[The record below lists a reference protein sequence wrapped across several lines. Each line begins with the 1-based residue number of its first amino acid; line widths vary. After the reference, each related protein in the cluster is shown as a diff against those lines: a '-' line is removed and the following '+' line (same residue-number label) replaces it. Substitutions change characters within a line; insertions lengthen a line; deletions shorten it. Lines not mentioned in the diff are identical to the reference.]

1 MAKYLN
7 FKYPGASREEALQEK
22 LEAAPLENAEALLK
36 AYALLDIANKHGIL
50 DVLKGAISA
59 EDTIIDKVAGYA
71 NTPEGINIMRNFL
84 VVGRVVGGVDPD
96 FLHEA
101 SQNLTTGV
109 LDECKQQPAGLFGT
123 MRRMF
128 SGDALRGL
136 YILIAGLEALGK
148 TAREREKKA

>member
-7 FKYPGASREEALQEK
+7 FQYPGASREEALQKK
-22 LEAAPLENAEALLK
+22 LDAAPLENAEALLK
-36 AYALLDIANKHGIL
+36 AYALLDIANQHGIL

-71 NTPEGINIMRNFL
+71 NTPEGINILRNLLVAGRVAGSLDPDLLHSASRNFTAS
-84 VVGRVVGGVDPD
+84 VV
-96 FLHEA
+96 
-101 SQNLTTGV
+101 N
-109 LDECKQQPAGLFGT
+109 ECKHKPTGLFGT

-136 YILIAGLEALGK
+136 SIVIAGLEALGK
-148 TAREREKKA
+148 TARDREKK

>member
-7 FKYPGASREEALQEK
+7 FKYPGASREEALKKK

-36 AYALLDIANKHGIL
+36 AYALLDIANKHGLL

-59 EDTIIDKVAGYA
+59 EDAILDKVANYA
-71 NTPEGINIMRNFL
+71 NTPEAINILRNFL
-84 VVGRVVGGVDPD
+84 VLSRAATAIDPD

-101 SQNLTTGV
+101 SRNLITGV
-109 LDECKQQPAGLFGT
+109 VDECKQTPAGFFGT

-148 TAREREKKA
+148 TARNREKK